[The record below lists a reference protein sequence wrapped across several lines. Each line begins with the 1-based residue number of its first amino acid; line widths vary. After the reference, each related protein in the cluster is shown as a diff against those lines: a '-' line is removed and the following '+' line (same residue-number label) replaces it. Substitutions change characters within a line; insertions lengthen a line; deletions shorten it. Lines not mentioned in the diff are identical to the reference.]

1 MTGEAREAKEDHMRY
16 VDGYVLPVPKKNMKA
31 YLRMARMGKEVWLK
45 HGALDYKECVGDD
58 LEAKWGTPF
67 SRLMKLK
74 RGETVVFS
82 YVVYKSRAHRDRVN
96 AKVMKAM
103 EAMGVPKDMPFD
115 VKRMVYGGFK
125 VLVGS

>member
-1 MTGEAREAKEDHMRY
+1 MRY
-16 VDGYVLPVPKKNMKA
+16 VDGYVLPVPTKQLKT
-31 YLRMARMGKEVWLK
+31 YRRMAQMGKETWLK

-67 SRLMKLK
+67 ARMMKLK

-82 YVVYKSRAHRDRVN
+82 YIVFKSRAHRDRVN
-96 AKVMKAM
+96 AKVMKDMA
-103 EAMGVPKDMPFD
+103 AMGVPKDMPFD